1 MSQSRYTI
9 LLNSTLANAIFQAFT
24 IVLNFIVV
32 PLFVG
37 KMGAEVYGLWILN
50 FTIMGYL
57 GVIGSGIPEGIVKHI
72 SEARGG
78 QDYRLQTQVINVAL
92 LGYLVL
98 GVGVC
103 LMTLT
108 LAGPIVNLFI
118 MTPETN
124 SLAKNLLWI
133 SGGFALLLYPLKV
146 FTAAFQGL
154 LAHVRLNLVKG
165 VFALLGSAALI
176 LALLLGSPLEMVLV
190 IFFGVEVISGLYLA
204 LLTRRI
210 IPGFRLL
217 LSGFDGQLFKS
228 IMRFGLQV
236 MILEIIAL
244 CAFQVDHLIIAYF
257 LPVSAVATYAIV
269 TKLFYQLRNIYGL
282 LLGVVTP
289 FVYEAHH
296 KHDHAFIKRV
306 VLKGTRYVN
315 IGYIPLIILAMVIS
329 TPFITLW
336 MGDEFGH
343 KGVWSTFF
351 LSQYLLSPVIG
362 VIGTVAIGMSKVKA
376 HQVYGFFAAGF
387 NVVLSIIAVQFYG
400 FVGVLIG
407 TVVSTYLGMWIVYP
421 YYCRYVD
428 IKWSVPIKHN
438 WRISTVL
445 VLGFLVPGLYL
456 VKGIMFTWPEL
467 ILFSGAFLIL
477 EYLAMYLLFVEQ
489 EEKNA
494 IAHWITPFLMRLKW
508 SG

>member
-1 MSQSRYTI
+1 
-9 LLNSTLANAIFQAFT
+9 LANAIFQAFT
-24 IVLNFIVV
+24 IVLNFVVV

-37 KMGAEVYGLWILN
+37 KMGAEIYGIWIIN

-57 GVIGSGIPEGIVKHI
+57 GVLGGGIPEGIVKHI
-72 SEARGG
+72 SEARGV
-78 QDYRLQTQVINVAL
+78 QDYALQTRVINVAL

-98 GVGVC
+98 GGGVC
-103 LMTLT
+103 LITLT
-108 LAGPIVNLFI
+108 FAGPIIDLFNI
-118 MTPETN
+118 TPESKT
-124 SLAKNLLWI
+124 LAKNLLWV

-154 LAHVRLNLVKG
+154 LAHVSLNLVNG
-165 VFALLGSAALI
+165 VFAVLSSSTLI
-176 LALLLGSPLEMVLV
+176 LTLLLGFPLEMVLAM
-190 IFFGVEVISGLYLA
+190 FFSVEVISGLYLA
-204 LLTRRI
+204 LLTKRK
-210 IPGFRLL
+210 IPGFCILP
-217 LSGFDGQLFKS
+217 SGFDPKLFKS

-236 MILEIIAL
+236 MLLEIIAL

-257 LPVSAVATYAIV
+257 LPVSVVATYAIV
-269 TKLFYQLRNIYGL
+269 TKLFYQLRKIYGL

-296 KHDHAFIKRV
+296 KQDHAFIERV

-329 TPFITLW
+329 TPLITLW
-336 MGDEFGH
+336 MGEEFGRE
-343 KGVWSTFF
+343 GRWSTFF
-351 LSQYLLSPVIG
+351 LSQYLFSPVIG
-362 VIGTVAIGMSKVKA
+362 VVGTVAIGMSKVKA

-421 YYCRYVD
+421 YYCRYVN

-438 WRISTVL
+438 WKISTVL
-445 VLGFLVPGLYL
+445 VFGFLVPGLYL
-456 VKGIMFTWPEL
+456 VQGIAFTWPEL
-467 ILFSGAFLIL
+467 ILFSGAFLL
-477 EYLAMYLLFVEQ
+477 FEYLTMYLLFVEQ

-494 IAHWITPFLMRLKW
+494 LAHWIYPLLMRLKW